1 MDEMMNVENTDVE
14 NTEEVNDA
22 EEIMDDEGGIP
33 GGVILLGIA
42 ALGYGA
48 GKLCEKVV
56 IPAGKKVA
64 GKIKGFIQNRKK
76 DDFEVSY
83 HNVEDSKIVNDN
95 DDQD

>member
-1 MDEMMNVENTDVE
+1 MDEMMNVENTEEVSDVE
-14 NTEEVNDA
+14 
-22 EEIMDDEGGIP
+22 EIVDDEGGIP

-76 DDFEVSY
+76 DDFEVFI
-83 HNVEDSKIVNDN
+83 EDSEIVNNN